1 MASSNTDYECRLAG
15 AESVERM
22 TQLLVTN
29 RAGEEKAVDAKGD
42 QSLMQALRDLGFDD
56 ILAICGGVCA
66 CATCH
71 VYIDPSYLD
80 RLPPMGED
88 EAALLEGS
96 ECRTPE
102 SRLSCQIPCDDIPSG
117 LKIRIAPED

>member
-1 MASSNTDYECRLAG
+1 
-15 AESVERM
+15 M

-29 RAGEEKAVDAKGD
+29 RAGEEKVVDAKGG

-71 VYIDPSYLD
+71 VYIDPSYL
-80 RLPPMGED
+80 E
-88 EAALLEGS
+88 
-96 ECRTPE
+96 
-102 SRLSCQIPCDDIPSG
+102 PSSG
-117 LKIRIAPED
+117 HGRR

>member
-1 MASSNTDYECRLAG
+1 
-15 AESVERM
+15 M

-29 RAGEEKAVDAKGD
+29 RAGEERAVDAKGG
-42 QSLMQALRDLGFDD
+42 QSLMQALRALGFDD

-71 VYIDPSYLD
+71 VYIDSSYLD

-88 EAALLEGS
+88 EVALLEGS
-96 ECRTPE
+96 DCRTPQ
-102 SRLSCQIPCDDIPSG
+102 SRLSCQIAVDDIPPG